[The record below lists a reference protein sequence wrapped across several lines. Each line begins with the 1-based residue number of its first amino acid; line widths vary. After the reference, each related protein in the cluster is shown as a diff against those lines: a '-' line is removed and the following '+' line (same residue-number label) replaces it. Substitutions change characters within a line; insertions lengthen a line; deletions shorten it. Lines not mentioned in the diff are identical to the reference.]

1 MSEPVSTIGIRC
13 KHAEWTAPAGELEEE
28 FVGDGVASA
37 WVLVADTL
45 VSVERFLVN
54 DVALA
59 AQFFEYNTVTKTV
72 THLAGNPL
80 VPSPIANGASI
91 RIEFTGTMKGA
102 HFQNFA
108 GVAGIRGFRCGPFKL
123 KHSWTDRTSDG
134 DAVAQMRPDGFAE
147 YENVEMQWV
156 TARDTT
162 GVLVAD
168 QVTPQSF
175 LEVAEAYPG
184 DPVTVQWEYSN
195 GNIDEADFGVGDNA
209 NPFENKKVV
218 LSIAT
223 LTARGR
229 YVKTRA

>member
-13 KHAEWTAPAGELEEE
+13 KHAEWTAQAGELEEE

-37 WVLVADTL
+37 WVLAADTL

-54 DVALA
+54 DVAVA
-59 AQFFEYNTVTKTV
+59 AQFFEYVVATKTV

-80 VPSPIANGASI
+80 MPSPIAAGASI
-91 RIEFTGTMKGA
+91 RIEYTGTMKGA
-102 HFQNFA
+102 HFHDFA
-108 GVAGIRGFRCGPFKL
+108 GSPDIRGFHAGPFKL
-123 KHSWTDRTSDG
+123 KHSWTDRSSDG
-134 DAVAQMRPDGFAE
+134 DSVQQMRPDHFAE
-147 YENVEMQWV
+147 YDDVALTWV
-156 TARDTT
+156 TRRDPA
-162 GVLVAD
+162 G
-168 QVTPQSF
+168 TPQAEQSTPQRF
-175 LEVAEAYPG
+175 LEVAEAYPN

-195 GNIDEADFGVGDNA
+195 GNMDEADFGVGENA